1 MTELRQ
7 RMMTDMKLHGLDP
20 GTQKVSLHA
29 VRRLAGH
36 FSRSPD
42 QLSEQ
47 QLRDYF
53 TYLVEKKRVPRST
66 LRTEIFGV
74 KFLFDKTL
82 DQPAVGARPWPT
94 LKFLR
99 ARPSYKLPVVLDR
112 EEARRLIGLIRCPA
126 VRMCATIMY
135 SCGLRI
141 SEALGLEVADID
153 SARMV
158 VIVRAGKGN
167 KDRHIPLPKR
177 TLELLRDYWRA
188 YRPNNQLLVTKDG
201 RPLADHRVRY
211 FLKKAVKQSG
221 IAKRISSHTLR
232 HSYATNLMEQGFDV
246 RVIQGLLGHRSLK
259 TTTLYLHMTQS
270 IMQSV
275 QDAVNDLTADL

>member
-1 MTELRQ
+1 MLGPYF
-7 RMMTDMKLHGLDP
+7 H
-20 GTQKVSLHA
+20 
-29 VRRLAGH
+29 
-36 FSRSPD
+36 RSPD
-42 QLSEQ
+42 RLSEQ
-47 QLRDYF
+47 ELRDYF
-53 TYLVEKKRVPRST
+53 TYLVEQKRVPSST

-82 DQPAVGARPWPT
+82 QRPWPT

-112 EEARRLIGLIRCPA
+112 GEVQRVIGLIRCPA
-126 VRMCATIMY
+126 VRMCATLMY

-141 SEALGLEVADID
+141 SEALGLEVRDID

-167 KDRHIPLPKR
+167 KDRHVPLPQR

-188 YRPNNQLLVTKDG
+188 YRPHTCLLVTKEG
-201 RPLADHRVRY
+201 RPLNPDRVRY
-211 FLKKAVKQSG
+211 YLKRAVKRSG
-221 IAKRISSHTLR
+221 TGKRVSCHTLR
-232 HSYATNLMEQGFDV
+232 HSYATNLMEQGLDV

-270 IMQSV
+270 ILQSV
-275 QDAVNDLTADL
+275 QEAVNDLTADL

>member
-7 RMMTDMKLHGLDP
+7 RMIADMKLHGLAP
-20 GTQKVSLHA
+20 GTQKVYLKA
-29 VRRLAGH
+29 VQRLAAH
-36 FSRSPD
+36 YLRSPE
-42 QLSEQ
+42 QLSED
-47 QLRDYF
+47 QLREYF
-53 TYLVEKKRVPRST
+53 TYLVDEKQVPSST

-82 DQPAVGARPWPT
+82 QRSWPT

-99 ARPSYKLPVVLDR
+99 ARPRYKLPVVLDR
-112 EEARRLIGLIRCPA
+112 DEAHCLIALICCPA
-126 VRMCATIMY
+126 VRMCATLMY

-141 SEALGLEVADID
+141 SEALGLTINDVD

-167 KDRHIPLPKR
+167 KDRHVPLPER
-177 TLELLRDYWRA
+177 TLQLLREYWGV
-188 YRPNNQLLVTKDG
+188 YRPTTCLWVTKGG

-211 FLKKAVKQSG
+211 FLKKAVKQSRIG
-221 IAKRISSHTLR
+221 KRISCHTLR
-232 HSYATNLMEQGFDV
+232 HSYATNLMEQGLDV

-259 TTTLYLHMTQS
+259 TTTLYLHITQS
-270 IMQSV
+270 VMQSV
-275 QDAVNDLTADL
+275 QQAVNDLTADL